1 MRPPAEIDVDEGL
14 VRSLLTDQ
22 HPDLADLPLEELDSG
37 WDNVLW
43 RLGDGLLVRLP
54 RRAAAAVLAANEQRW
69 LPALA
74 PGLPLIVPVPL
85 RIGQPADRYPW
96 PWTVVPWLDGT
107 PADHT
112 GVSDATDAARRL
124 GRFLRTLH
132 VPAPPDAP
140 YNPFRSVPLAARAD
154 MFERR
159 IESVPSELRRRAVRR
174 VWDAACVAPQPLG
187 SPVWV
192 HGDLHPGNVLVC
204 GGTVAAVLDWG
215 DVCAGD
221 AATDLAAGWLLLPT
235 SALATF
241 VAAYGDGDAA
251 AWARAR
257 GWAVLFALMQVA
269 DTWPATARE
278 AALAALERVAG
289 TGD

>member
-1 MRPPAEIDVDEGL
+1 MRPPAEIDVDEAM
-14 VRSLLTDQ
+14 VRSLLADQ
-22 HPDLADLPLEELDSG
+22 HRDLAGLPLEELDSG

-43 RLGDGLLVRLP
+43 RLGDELLVRLP

-74 PGLPLIVPVPL
+74 PALPLTVPVPV
-85 RIGQPADRYPW
+85 RMGRPVDQYPW
-96 PWTVVPWLDGT
+96 PWSIVPWLEGT

-112 GVSDATDAARRL
+112 GVTAATDAAGRL

-132 VPAPPDAP
+132 VPAPPDGP
-140 YNPFRSVPLAARAD
+140 YNPFRSVPLVARAG

-159 IESVPSELRRRAVRR
+159 MEVAASEIDHLAVRR
-174 VWDAACVAPQPLG
+174 VWDEACAAPPPSG
-187 SPVWV
+187 PPVWV

-204 GGTVAAVLDWG
+204 GGTLTAVLDWG
-215 DVCAGD
+215 DMCAGD
-221 AATDLAAGWLLLPT
+221 PATDLAAGWLLLPT

-241 VAAYGDGDAA
+241 VAAYGDDDPAA
-251 AWARAR
+251 LARAR
-257 GWAVLFALMQVA
+257 GWAVLFALMQIGG
-269 DTWPATARE
+269 TWPPTARGC
-278 AALAALERVAG
+278 ALAALDRVVA

>member
-1 MRPPAEIDVDEGL
+1 LRPPAEIDVDEAL
-14 VRSLLTDQ
+14 VRSLLADQ
-22 HPDLADLPLEELDSG
+22 HPDLAGLPLEELGAG

-74 PGLPLIVPVPL
+74 PGLPLSVPVPVRL
-85 RIGQPADRYPW
+85 GLPAHRFPW

-112 GVSDATDAARRL
+112 GVTAADDAARRL
-124 GRFLRTLH
+124 GRFLRALH
-132 VPAPPDAP
+132 RPAPPDAP
-140 YNPFRSVPLAARAD
+140 FNPFRSVPLPARTD
-154 MFERR
+154 MFEQRMER
-159 IESVPSELRRRAVRR
+159 AASEIDHVAVRR
-174 VWDAACVAPQPLG
+174 VWDEACAAPSPPVP
-187 SPVWV
+187 PVWV

-204 GGTVAAVLDWG
+204 AGTVAAVLDWG

-235 SALATF
+235 SALGAF
-241 VAAYGDGDAA
+241 VAAYGEDDPA

-257 GWAVLFALMQVA
+257 GWAVLFALMSLA
-269 DTWPATARE
+269 DTWPSTTRSC
-278 AALAALERVAG
+278 ALAALERLTA
-289 TGD
+289 TGG